1 MFRFREPQLIV
12 GKNILVFGAKIH
24 RSFAMGRGTVMLRLK
39 LCITLV
45 VLLAISASAA
55 APKKRAAAKPKPA
68 QKTATEPTQP
78 PPPPPT
84 PEQMPAVQPRVSF
97 QNGLLSIEANNSTMY
112 DVLNAV
118 KRQTGANIDVPLG
131 SAADRV
137 VTRIG
142 PGKPRDVMASLLSGT
157 KFNYIIVG
165 PPQNPDGIQRVIL
178 SRRPAG
184 GVPAASGQASFNPQ
198 VAPAPEDEPVEEMEP
213 EPPPEEIAQP
223 EPPPA
228 TLQPG
233 QDPNQQQGQQQN
245 PNQTKTPEQLLQ
257 ELQRMQQ
264 QQQQQQQQ
272 QGDSNQQ
279 PQQQFPPDRNPE
291 E

>member
-1 MFRFREPQLIV
+1 
-12 GKNILVFGAKIH
+12 
-24 RSFAMGRGTVMLRLK
+24 MGRGTIMLRLK
-39 LCITLV
+39 LCIAV
-45 VLLAISASAA
+45 VLLVAVNATAA
-55 APKKRAAAKPKPA
+55 APKKRAATKPKAAQQAAPEPA
-68 QKTATEPTQP
+68 QP
-78 PPPPPT
+78 PAPSPT

-112 DVLNAV
+112 DVLSAV

-142 PGKPRDVMASLLSGT
+142 PGKPRDVMASLLSGS

-165 PPQNPDGIQRVIL
+165 PAQNPDGIQRVIL
-178 SRRPAG
+178 SRRPPG
-184 GVPAASGQASFNPQ
+184 GVPAAASGQASFNPQ
-198 VAPAPEDEPVEEMEP
+198 VVPAPEEESVEEMEP
-213 EPPPEEIAQP
+213 EAPPEEIAQP

-279 PQQQFPPDRNPE
+279 ITPQLPPDRNPE

>member
-1 MFRFREPQLIV
+1 ME
-12 GKNILVFGAKIH
+12 
-24 RSFAMGRGTVMLRLK
+24 RGTIMLRLK
-39 LCITLV
+39 LCIAV
-45 VLLAISASAA
+45 VLLVAVSATAA
-55 APKKRAAAKPKPA
+55 APQKRAAAKSKAA
-68 QKTATEPTQP
+68 QQAATQP
-78 PPPPPT
+78 TPPPAPPPT
-84 PEQMPAVQPRVSF
+84 PEQLPAVQPRVSF

-112 DVLNAV
+112 DVLSAV

-142 PGKPRDVMASLLSGT
+142 PGKPRDVMASLLSGS

-165 PPQNPDGIQRVIL
+165 AAQNPDGIQRVIL

-184 GVPAASGQASFNPQ
+184 AAPAAASGQASFNPQ
-198 VAPAPEDEPVEEMEP
+198 VIPAPEDEPVEEMEP

-245 PNQTKTPEQLLQ
+245 PNQAKTPEQLLQ

-272 QGDSNQQ
+272 QADPNQQQQADPNQQ

>member
-1 MFRFREPQLIV
+1 
-12 GKNILVFGAKIH
+12 
-24 RSFAMGRGTVMLRLK
+24 MGTGTFMLRLK
-39 LCITLV
+39 LCTTV
-45 VLLAISASAA
+45 MVLLAIGASGA
-55 APKKRAAAKPKPA
+55 APQKSVAAKPKA
-68 QKTATEPTQP
+68 TQQAATEPTQP
-78 PPPPPT
+78 PVPPPT

-112 DVLNAV
+112 DVLSAV

-137 VTRIG
+137 VTRLG
-142 PGKPRDVMASLLSGT
+142 PGKPRDVMASLLSGS

-184 GVPAASGQASFNPQ
+184 GIPSPASDQASFNPQ
-198 VAPAPEDEPVEEMEP
+198 VVPAPEEEPAEEFEP

-223 EPPPA
+223 EPAPP
-228 TLQPG
+228 TMQPG
-233 QDPNQQQGQQQN
+233 QDPSQQQGQQQN

-272 QGDSNQQ
+272 QADPNQQQQADPNQQ

>member
-1 MFRFREPQLIV
+1 MLSPKFFLA
-12 GKNILVFGAKIH
+12 LVVFL
-24 RSFAMGRGTVMLRLK
+24 AMGT
-39 LCITLV
+39 
-45 VLLAISASAA
+45 SAA
-55 APKKRAAAKPKPA
+55 APQKRSAAKPKGA
-68 QKTATEPTQP
+68 QAAAAATEPTQP
-78 PPPPPT
+78 PAPPPT

-112 DVLNAV
+112 DVLSAV

-142 PGKPRDVMASLLSGT
+142 PGKPRDVMASLLSGS

-184 GVPAASGQASFNPQ
+184 GVPAAASGQASFNPQ
-198 VAPAPEDEPVEEMEP
+198 AAPAEEEPVEEMEP
-213 EPPPEEIAQP
+213 EAPPEEIAQP
-223 EPPPA
+223 EPAPP
-228 TLQPG
+228 TVQPG
-233 QDPNQQQGQQQN
+233 QDPTQQPGQQQGQQQN

-264 QQQQQQQQ
+264 QQQQQQQA
-272 QGDSNQQ
+272 DPNQQ

>member
-12 GKNILVFGAKIH
+12 GKNILVFGAKIQ
-24 RSFAMGRGTVMLRLK
+24 RWVAMVRGTIMLRLK
-39 LCITLV
+39 LCISV
-45 VLLAISASAA
+45 VLLVAVSATAA
-55 APKKRAAAKPKPA
+55 APQKRAAAKSKAA
-68 QKTATEPTQP
+68 QQAATQP
-78 PPPPPT
+78 TPPPAPPPT
-84 PEQMPAVQPRVSF
+84 PEQLPAVQPRVSF

-112 DVLNAV
+112 DVLSAV

-142 PGKPRDVMASLLSGT
+142 PGKPRDVMASLLSGS

-165 PPQNPDGIQRVIL
+165 AAQNPDGIQRVIL

-184 GVPAASGQASFNPQ
+184 AAPAAASGQASFNPQ
-198 VAPAPEDEPVEEMEP
+198 VVPAPEDEPVEEMEP

-223 EPPPA
+223 EAPPA
-228 TLQPG
+228 TAQPG
-233 QDPNQQQGQQQN
+233 QDPAQQGQQN
-245 PNQTKTPEQLLQ
+245 PNQTKSPEQLLQ

-264 QQQQQQQQ
+264 QQQQQQQA
-272 QGDSNQQ
+272 DPNQQ